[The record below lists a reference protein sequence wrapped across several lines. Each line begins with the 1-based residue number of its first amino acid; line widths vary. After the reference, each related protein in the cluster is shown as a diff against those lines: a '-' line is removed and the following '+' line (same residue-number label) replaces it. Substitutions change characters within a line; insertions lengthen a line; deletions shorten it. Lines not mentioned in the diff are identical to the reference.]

1 MASEF
6 QRQSRFFRLLLGAFA
21 LNVLLVGALWTLRKL
36 PPTQNVK
43 LSATPNFILFYGTN
57 SLGFFSIRQYSSW
70 EKAHQFLQDNNLKL
84 PQITYTEIIK
94 EPHVEVREQKIFWG
108 AQNAKK
114 VLYTPDAESARIV
127 GEQLLYV
134 GLQPS
139 SFGYSILLKN

>member
-1 MASEF
+1 MLSSIHL
-6 QRQSRFFRLLLGAFA
+6 QTRFIRFLLGAFA
-21 LNVLLVGALWTLRKL
+21 LNVLLVGALWTLRNL

-43 LSATPNFILFYGTN
+43 LSATPNFILLYGTN

-70 EKAHQFLQDNNLKL
+70 KKAHQFLQNNNLKL

-108 AQNAKK
+108 AQHAKK